1 MSRRLSMARSK
12 RWRCKQMFSFK
23 TIQHH
28 LLKYQY
34 QSEVDFCSTKPRRAD
49 NDWGN
54 LSGDAAGQPGEGGPC
69 ARLDATLGHRG
80 FTNLGTL
87 DSVGEGKFERSP
99 DGLKILESCLE
110 RER

>member
-1 MSRRLSMARSK
+1 
-12 RWRCKQMFSFK
+12 MFSFK

-28 LLKYQY
+28 LLKNQY
-34 QSEVDFCSTKPRRAD
+34 QSKVDFCSTKPRRAN

-54 LSGDAAGQPGEGGPC
+54 LSGDAAGQPGQPGQGGPC

-87 DSVGEGKFERSP
+87 DSVREGKFERSP